1 MEDHNQHR
9 PLGKELAIVI
19 AFVLFVIYLIAG
31 GLAHQH
37 GYFDGTIMTKL
48 FPAMAFGYVSAM
60 LIGFALARY
69 YPYGIPVW
77 IIGGLATFALVT
89 YLEMID
95 FRFGR
100 YGFGALLTMILIV
113 VRIVVRIILHI
124 VQKW

>member
-1 MEDHNQHR
+1 MKPDDYRR

-19 AFVLFVIYLIAG
+19 SIAVFVIYVIAG

-37 GYFDGTIMTKL
+37 GYFDGTVMTKL

-60 LIGFALARY
+60 MIGFTLAQL
-69 YPYGIPVW
+69 YPRGVPVW
-77 IIGGLATFALVT
+77 IVSGLATFALVT

-100 YGFGALLTMILIV
+100 YGFGMLLTLILV
-113 VRIVVRIILHI
+113 AVRIIIYIILRI
-124 VQKW
+124 VQRK

>member
-19 AFVLFVIYLIAG
+19 AIVVFVIYLIAG
-31 GLAHQH
+31 GLAYQH

-48 FPAMAFGYVSAM
+48 FHAMALGYVSAM
-60 LIGFALARY
+60 LIGFTLARY